1 MKGVIVF
8 FAPFFNLP
16 RDPDDHLKGTLW
28 RETGNEV
35 ENDGQIYLADDQKAH
50 GVKYELPERNKAF
63 LVQTM
68 AL

>member
-35 ENDGQIYLADDQKAH
+35 ENDGQIYLADDQKAQW
-50 GVKYELPERNKAF
+50 GEI
-63 LVQTM
+63 
-68 AL
+68 